1 MAGFKPS
8 SLQAGSVKVT
18 LDFSLI
24 VKSHNVPISTIA
36 LYSIYF
42 KSHESFGSEKRNLQ
56 ISQPFYGMVTWW
68 EPSTST
74 ISKDINVCR
83 VNMVCYIYK

>member
-18 LDFSLI
+18 LDLL

-36 LYSIYF
+36 LYYLYF
-42 KSHESFGSEKRNLQ
+42 KSHESFGLEKRNLQ
-56 ISQPFYGMVTWW
+56 ISQPFYGMVTRW
-68 EPSTST
+68 ELST
-74 ISKDINVCR
+74 R
-83 VNMVCYIYK
+83 